1 MFVSNDYTWS
11 SNAIQ
16 EHLYTPLSS
25 TSEHS
30 SHQVTQTIQTTYINH
45 FQKTPQIITTMD
57 GDQSKKTLDSG
68 ASAGK
73 PFADFADDTLHEATK
88 TKGEPVGE
96 KTTGTGT
103 SAFDASGA
111 IGKQFTSKVIPDYTS
126 NHHVLISYS

>member
-1 MFVSNDYTWS
+1 
-11 SNAIQ
+11 
-16 EHLYTPLSS
+16 
-25 TSEHS
+25 
-30 SHQVTQTIQTTYINH
+30 
-45 FQKTPQIITTMD
+45 MD

-111 IGKQFTSKVIPDYTS
+111 IGKQFTTEGALGGAAQKVGGPFDAQGAIGKQFTTAGSIGGSVQEHLGKGES
-126 NHHVLISYS
+126 NSFQK